1 MIFKEGHVKTLWVI
15 VVAASL
21 SGAVA
26 AQDAKKDD
34 CCGAQGIICPKDGKC
49 EGKCREICDK
59 VGATLK
65 AVRARVGELMQK
77 EVGQKCQCC
86 AGECKGEACSTCE
99 TVVSKVYAPLMKE
112 RVNARFKDMK
122 KEIKHTVKGEDGKES
137 DVKCTFLTGDICKV
151 CVNDMADA
159 SWKKLKEM
167 FAEKK

>member
-1 MIFKEGHVKTLWVI
+1 MKAIWAI

-26 AQDAKKDD
+26 AQDAKKSD
-34 CCGAQGIICPKDGKC
+34 CCGAQGLMCPKDGKC
-49 EGKCREICDK
+49 EGTCREICDK

-65 AVRARVGELMQK
+65 AVRARVGEMMQK

-86 AGECKGEACSTCE
+86 AGECTGEGCSTCD
-99 TVVSKVYAPLMKE
+99 TVKTKVFAPLMKE
-112 RVNARFKDMK
+112 KVNARFKDFN
-122 KEIKHTVKGEDGKES
+122 KEVSHKVKGDNGKEN
-137 DVKCTFLTGDICKV
+137 DVKCTFLKGDTCKV
-151 CVNDMADA
+151 CVNDMADV